1 MAYGERIKHYR
12 VLRRLSQEDLA
23 ALTGITYTS
32 ISRIEHGTRKVTLEE
47 AVRFVTV
54 LGISLA
60 DLTGLPACVT
70 EHHQMKLLAQ
80 HCVQKAREAEAA
92 AHAVSVVAQHL
103 DLTLSVSS

>member
-54 LGISLA
+54 LGISLE
-60 DLTGLPACVT
+60 DLAGLPACVAQQN
-70 EHHQMKLLAQ
+70 EVKLLAQ
-80 HCVQKAREAEAA
+80 HCVQKVREAEAA
-92 AHAVSVVAQHL
+92 VHAASVVAQHL